1 MSSESFNVVS
11 IQSEIPVG
19 DEDDDSGDDGST
31 SSSSTG
37 EGEREKAVVTAAATV
52 DGDPSDVQ
60 SLSFDPEKAL
70 LDNNFDL
77 SFAAGVDPVDNVE
90 KFAKTL
96 EGGSDDKVKTEVVQG
111 KKLKKAEVEPTAR
124 RFEESQMPI
133 QGKAK
138 RPRNVL
144 HYMKKCK
151 EQGGPMA
158 AFARCALERVK
169 VKVLLRGAVSMR
181 GSCTGFL
188 VAFDKHWN
196 VALVDVDEVFT
207 RKRHGKPS
215 LDKEFAEQL
224 QVGEKASRRSETV
237 GASVLR
243 VVKQRRKTEL
253 CERHV
258 PQIVIRGEHV
268 AAIVILK

>member
-11 IQSEIPVG
+11 IPSEIPAG
-19 DEDDDSGDDGST
+19 EEDDGSDDDGST

-37 EGEREKAVVTAAATV
+37 DGEKGKQAVTAAAAV
-52 DGDPSDVQ
+52 DGDPSDIQ

-77 SFAAGVDPVDNVE
+77 SFAAGVDPLDNVE

-96 EGGSDDKVKTEVVQG
+96 EGGSDDKVKTKVEG
-111 KKLKKAEVEPTAR
+111 KKQTKAEVEPTAR

-133 QGKAK
+133 KGKAK

-158 AFARCALERVK
+158 ALASCALERTK

-207 RKRHGKPS
+207 RRRHGKPS
-215 LDKEFAEQL
+215 LDEEFAEKL

-237 GASVLR
+237 GASLLR